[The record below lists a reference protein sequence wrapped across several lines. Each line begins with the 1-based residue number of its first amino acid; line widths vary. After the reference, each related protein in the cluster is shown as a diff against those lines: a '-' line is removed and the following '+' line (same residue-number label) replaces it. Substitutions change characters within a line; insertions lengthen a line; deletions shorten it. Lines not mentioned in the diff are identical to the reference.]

1 MTNKKTVQ
9 TAPEGGLTKLTF
21 AEVVDRINNKDLQS
35 ITVTRRI
42 ERDKDTHA
50 IKTYTDRK
58 GLVQPSRKTWIELA
72 FKDGRTY
79 TTGVRHTVDSLAD
92 RGLTPGPKGFAAY
105 YTADIC
111 PINGV
116 KTVMCQYADG
126 KTYEVLEF
134 F

>member
-1 MTNKKTVQ
+1 MTTMKSTLTNV
-9 TAPEGGLTKLTF
+9 EGGLAKLTF

-42 ERDKDTHA
+42 EWDKDTHA

-58 GLVQPSRKTWIELA
+58 GLVQPSRKTWAKLT

-79 TTGVRHTVDSLAD
+79 NTGVRHTVDSLAD
-92 RGLTPGPKGFAAY
+92 RGLVPGPNGSAAY

-111 PINGV
+111 PINGA

-126 KTYEVLEF
+126 NTYEVLEF

>member
-1 MTNKKTVQ
+1 MIAKKTDQ
-9 TAPEGGLTKLTF
+9 TTVNGGLAKLTF

-35 ITVTRRI
+35 VTVTRRI

-58 GLVQPSRKTWIELA
+58 GLVQPSRKTWAKLT

-79 TTGVRHTVDSLAD
+79 NTGVRHTVDSLAD
-92 RGLTPGPKGFAAY
+92 RGLVPGPSGFAAY